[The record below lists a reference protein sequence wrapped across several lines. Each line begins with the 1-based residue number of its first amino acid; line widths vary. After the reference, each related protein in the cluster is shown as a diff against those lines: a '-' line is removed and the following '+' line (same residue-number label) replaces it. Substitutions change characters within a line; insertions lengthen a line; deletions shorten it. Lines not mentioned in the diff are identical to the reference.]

1 MERASGRV
9 GHFEYERESAYT
21 VPEENA
27 CVLVPSVAHT
37 PPLLVVER
45 R

>member
-1 MERASGRV
+1 MGGWDALSM
-9 GHFEYERESAYT
+9 REGAYM

-37 PPLLVVER
+37 PPLLVVEGR
-45 R
+45 